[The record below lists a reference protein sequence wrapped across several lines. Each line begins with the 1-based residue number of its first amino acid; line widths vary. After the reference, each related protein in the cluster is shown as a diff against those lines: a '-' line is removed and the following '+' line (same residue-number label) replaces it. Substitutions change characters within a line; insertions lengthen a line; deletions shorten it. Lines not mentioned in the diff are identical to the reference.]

1 MLAAMV
7 RAIDGEPL
15 TFPQDRES
23 LDGLL
28 DRLGPRGIVAACE
41 ALSKMI
47 TEEGLG
53 ATWQ

>member
-28 DRLGPRGIVAACE
+28 DRLGPRGIVAAC
-41 ALSKMI
+41 LSKMI
-47 TEEGLG
+47 TEDGLG